1 MKHILKVANISETES
16 ISTRPL
22 IAMDNE
28 GNLFCKGVI
37 LAPEGFVDFG
47 LPSGTF
53 WYSMNLGA
61 TNGST
66 PESWYGNY
74 YAWGET
80 SQHEGWPNDKSSH
93 PYNWN
98 EYKYANDSY
107 DTLTKYC
114 NDSTYGNEGFTD
126 DLTELVASDDAAKT
140 FNTSW
145 KMPTK
150 EDFEELIAKT
160 ANEWVTDYNGIQGL
174 NGRLFK
180 KATITRPAFKNT
192 DLYTMFD
199 ASLQPVENPTIIS
212 NEMWA
217 TMSMYSEDEL
227 NALVS
232 QIFGGQITDITTIIF
247 TDQAGTLAEYGTDYG
262 FVEKEIDS
270 SVSMFIPAAGY
281 CYGSNLRGVGGGG
294 GYWSS
299 SLYAGSPY
307 DAWSLYFND
316 VGVGMYDYSRCSGF
330 SVRPVSQ

>member
-1 MKHILKVANISETES
+1 MKHIVKVASLDNIGDV
-16 ISTRPL
+16 RPI
-22 IAMDNE
+22 IAMDNN
-28 GNLFCKGVI
+28 GNLKWEGVI
-37 LAPEGFVDFG
+37 LVPEGFVDFG

-93 PYNWN
+93 PYDWN
-98 EYKYANDSY
+98 EYKYANGSY

-126 DLTELVASDDAAKT
+126 DLTELVASDDAAKMV
-140 FNTSW
+140 NTSW

-180 KATITRPAFKNT
+180 KATITRLAFKNIT
-192 DLYTMFD
+192 LYTMFD
-199 ASLQPVENPTIIS
+199 ENFSPVDVPTQITDG
-212 NEMWA
+212 MWA
-217 TMSMYSEDEL
+217 AMSMYTKDEL

-232 QIFGGQITDITTIIF
+232 QVSGGQITDVTTIIF
-247 TDQAGTLAEYGTDYG
+247 TDQTGSTLATYDTDYG

-281 CYGSNLRGVGGGG
+281 CYGSNL
-294 GYWSS
+294 
-299 SLYAGSPY
+299 
-307 DAWSLYFND
+307 DD
-316 VGVGMYDYSRCSGF
+316 VGDECYC
-330 SVRPVSQ
+330 